1 MAEQIKIT
9 LSDLKD
15 KVEKGWK
22 KRALAEYYGIP
33 VSRMG
38 AILKDAGLK
47 IRSFRG
53 PQVTLIDDLNEGQ
66 YAPQEKV
73 ESEEN
78 EENVENTEVN
88 LDIQDTEVQE
98 NIQEPRTTENST
110 QQENFW

>member
-22 KRALAEYYGIP
+22 KKALAEHYGIP
-33 VSRMG
+33 FSRMG

-53 PQVTLIDDLNEGQ
+53 PQVTLVDDLNENQ
-66 YAPQEKV
+66 HI
-73 ESEEN
+73 S

-88 LDIQDTEVQE
+88 LDVQDTEVQGNTSETHSTEDSSQRE
-98 NIQEPRTTENST
+98 NI
-110 QQENFW
+110 W

>member
-22 KRALAEYYGIP
+22 KKALAEHYGIP
-33 VSRMG
+33 FSRMG

-53 PQVTLIDDLNEGQ
+53 PQVTLVDDLNENQ
-66 YAPQEKV
+66 HI
-73 ESEEN
+73 S

-88 LDIQDTEVQE
+88 LDVQDTEVQGNISETHSTEDSSQRE
-98 NIQEPRTTENST
+98 NI
-110 QQENFW
+110 W